1 IRARADAP
9 AKTARP
15 WLRRSALAGS
25 LAQRLLLQRDAV
37 DGGETGSERRRASQ
51 AGAIVAP
58 LLARQGLEI
67 RVLHDPGHP
76 GRHVDVASSL
86 AARHENDG
94 TSATASHEPW
104 FRIGAPRARP
114 QRFAPV
120 AAVLEPSPHWSGRGF
135 GPRRSSGTLQ
145 LSTRC
150 SSLALPPS
158 RSLPVRFGWT
168 LLASPWA

>member
-37 DGGETGSERRRASQ
+37 DGGETGSERRRASP

-76 GRHVDVASSL
+76 GRHVDVASPL
-86 AARHENDG
+86 AAHVMRMMAHRRQRR
-94 TSATASHEPW
+94 TSLGVALVRRMLGLSASPPSPP
-104 FRIGAPRARP
+104 FARRARIG
-114 QRFAPV
+114 
-120 AAVLEPSPHWSGRGF
+120 
-135 GPRRSSGTLQ
+135 
-145 LSTRC
+145 
-150 SSLALPPS
+150 
-158 RSLPVRFGWT
+158 
-168 LLASPWA
+168 